1 MEAYDKTSWVWCP
14 ASAHKTR
21 KKPNCSTNPHC
32 VFGFGVETKE
42 AGIWNPHLERN
53 VLGPDPADEL
63 KAADVDADAD
73 AVLDGKKRSSS
84 KKNSTT
90 ASNKSTKGSSS
101 DVVARAPFKTGLR
114 NLGATCYIN
123 CLLQTLFHNQRFRRS
138 IYEWRRPKAEF
149 IAEMTASM
157 VKQLDILEALQLL
170 FGRMHLTSYWSVSTL
185 QLVELLGVSK
195 TVQQDV
201 QEFNKLLLAFI
212 DNALSKT
219 AETHRASTKL
229 MAEAEAFE
237 DKRVARR
244 SKRRLEAKAQEKV
257 AQLAPQLEMARL
269 IPAMFS
275 GMLVRLLGFCFSCTC
290 LFCVEAHAFWHAT
303 QVRRTT
309 CKGCVAAGRT
319 GQSDRREEY
328 YDLAL
333 QIQECRDL
341 ESCLERYFLPE
352 DLTGDNKCAIG
363 CFR

>member
-1 MEAYDKTSWVWCP
+1 MEAYNSPAWVWCP

-63 KAADVDADAD
+63 KVAVADD
-73 AVLDGKKRSSS
+73 AVDGNSS
-84 KKNSTT
+84 KKTTT
-90 ASNKSTKGSSS
+90 ASNKPTKASESSGGTLT
-101 DVVARAPFKTGLR
+101 RAPSKTGLR

-275 GMLVRLLGFCFSCTC
+275 GMLVRLLVC
-290 LFCVEAHAFWHAT
+290 LDDFVARAHIEML
-303 QVRRTT
+303 RR
-309 CKGCVAAGRT
+309 KH
-319 GQSDRREEY
+319 
-328 YDLAL
+328 
-333 QIQECRDL
+333 
-341 ESCLERYFLPE
+341 
-352 DLTGDNKCAIG
+352 
-363 CFR
+363 